1 MRPLPSEDA
10 RDQIRSRLNLVD
22 VVQQHVR
29 LRKQG
34 REHWG
39 VCPFHQEKTPS
50 FHVNE
55 QKQSWYCFSCQRGG
69 DLFTFVQEIEKT
81 DFVGAL
87 RILAEQAGVEL
98 PERSGPA
105 QQRSQ
110 QRKRLL
116 DLNRLAARYYEYV
129 LWSLPAGEPGKE
141 LLQRREVDE
150 ETARRFGLGYAPG
163 GTNLTAYLRKR
174 GHSMQDA
181 GDAGLV
187 RGGRD
192 FFQQRLVVPI
202 RDERG
207 QVLAFTGRTVVD
219 GEPRKYVNTPETP
232 AYSKGKVLFALD
244 LARSAI
250 QDRGHAV
257 LMEGQFDVIV
267 GHRFGVGNAI
277 ASSGTALTADQLTL
291 LRRFTDEVVLT
302 FDNDPAGKRA
312 TVRAV
317 ELAQDHQVRTR
328 VARLSGDAKDPDEF
342 LRAGGRW
349 EEVLRAAQPGWER
362 LIRD

>member
-116 DLNRLAARYYEYV
+116 DLNRLAAQYYEYV

-163 GTNLTAYLRKR
+163 GGGFAAFLRRR
-174 GHSMQDA
+174 GHSIPDA
-181 GDAGLV
+181 IEAGLV
-187 RGGRD
+187 RRGGQD
-192 FFQQRLVVPI
+192 YFQQRLVVPI
-202 RDERG
+202 R
-207 QVLAFTGRTVVD
+207 
-219 GEPRKYVNTPETP
+219 
-232 AYSKGKVLFALD
+232 
-244 LARSAI
+244 
-250 QDRGHAV
+250 
-257 LMEGQFDVIV
+257 
-267 GHRFGVGNAI
+267 
-277 ASSGTALTADQLTL
+277 
-291 LRRFTDEVVLT
+291 
-302 FDNDPAGKRA
+302 
-312 TVRAV
+312 
-317 ELAQDHQVRTR
+317 
-328 VARLSGDAKDPDEF
+328 
-342 LRAGGRW
+342 
-349 EEVLRAAQPGWER
+349 
-362 LIRD
+362 